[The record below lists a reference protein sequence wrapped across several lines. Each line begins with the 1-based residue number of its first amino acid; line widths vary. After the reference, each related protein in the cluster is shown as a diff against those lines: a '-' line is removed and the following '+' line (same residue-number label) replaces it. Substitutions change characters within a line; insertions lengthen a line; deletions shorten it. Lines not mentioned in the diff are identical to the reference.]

1 MRCSSRS
8 REGAMLTTVPQRL
21 AWLLGP
27 GIALCLGP
35 AIAHADAAADAKAH
49 VARATQA
56 HKDGRFDDARV
67 ELEAAYALTPK
78 PELLYALGQVHAK
91 LGRCGDATAYFRR
104 FAATQS
110 DPQVAKVIDQAI
122 AACKPA
128 AASPA
133 AASTPA
139 APPASPAPP
148 ATAAPPEGARWYHDK
163 LGDGL
168 VLAGVTA
175 AIVGLVEY
183 RSAVSDLDAAEDRTA
198 APTVTRY
205 SELVGE
211 AHDKRT
217 TALVLTGVGGLL
229 IAGGLVHYALRDRG
243 AEARGLAIAPAPGG
257 GMVTY
262 EGRF

>member
-1 MRCSSRS
+1 
-8 REGAMLTTVPQRL
+8 
-21 AWLLGP
+21 
-27 GIALCLGP
+27 
-35 AIAHADAAADAKAH
+35 

-56 HKDGRFDDARV
+56 HKAGRYDDARV

-110 DPQVAKVIDQAI
+110 DPQVARVTDQAI

-128 AASPA
+128 APP
-133 AASTPA
+133 PA
-139 APPASPAPP
+139 APPPSAPAASPAPP
-148 ATAAPPEGARWYHDK
+148 AAAAPPEAARWYHDK

-168 VLAGVTA
+168 VIAGVTA
-175 AIVGLVEY
+175 VIVGLVEY

-198 APTVTRY
+198 APTVARY
-205 SELVGE
+205 LELVGE

-229 IAGGLVHYALRDRG
+229 IAGGVVHHALRDRG
-243 AEARGLAIAPAPGG
+243 AEARGVAVAPVSGG
-257 GMVTY
+257 GLVTY
-262 EGRF
+262 AGRF

>member
-1 MRCSSRS
+1 MPTSI
-8 REGAMLTTVPQRL
+8 PQRL
-21 AWLLGP
+21 AWWSLGLAF
-27 GIALCLGP
+27 ALAP
-35 AIAHADAAADAKAH
+35 AIAHASPGDDAKAH

-56 HKDGRFDDARV
+56 HKDGRYDDARV

-91 LGRCGDATAYFRR
+91 LGRCGDATAYFQR

-110 DPQVAKVIDQAI
+110 DPQLTRVIDQAI

-128 AASPA
+128 APP
-133 AASTPA
+133 PA
-139 APPASPAPP
+139 APAASPAPP
-148 ATAAPPEGARWYHDK
+148 AAAAPPEGARWYHDK

-175 AIVGLVEY
+175 VIVGLVEY

-198 APTVTRY
+198 APTVARY
-205 SELVGE
+205 LELVGE

-229 IAGGLVHYALRDRG
+229 IAGGVVHYALHDRG
-243 AEARGLAIAPAPGG
+243 AEARGVAVAAAPGG
-257 GMVTY
+257 GLVTY
-262 EGRF
+262 AGRF

>member
-1 MRCSSRS
+1 MANSI
-8 REGAMLTTVPQRL
+8 LQRL
-21 AWLLGP
+21 AWWSLG
-27 GIALCLGP
+27 LGLGLAP
-35 AIAHADAAADAKAH
+35 AIARADPGGDAKAH

-56 HKDGRFDDARV
+56 HKEGRYDDARV

-104 FAATQS
+104 FAALQS
-110 DPQVAKVIDQAI
+110 DPQLTRVIDQAI

-128 AASPA
+128 APPPA
-133 AASTPA
+133 AAPA
-139 APPASPAPP
+139 APPSPAPP
-148 ATAAPPEGARWYHDK
+148 ATATPPEGARWYHDK

-168 VLAGVTA
+168 VLAGITA

-205 SELVGE
+205 FELVGE
-211 AHDKRT
+211 ARDKRT

-229 IAGGLVHYALRDRG
+229 IAGGVVHYALHDRG
-243 AEARGLAIAPAPGG
+243 AEARGVAVAPAPGG
-257 GMVTY
+257 GLVTY

>member
-1 MRCSSRS
+1 MSTSI
-8 REGAMLTTVPQRL
+8 PQRL
-21 AWLLGP
+21 ACWSLAFGL
-27 GIALCLGP
+27 ALAP
-35 AIAHADAAADAKAH
+35 AIARANPGDDAKAH

-56 HKDGRFDDARV
+56 HQEGRYDDARV
-67 ELEAAYALTPK
+67 ELEAAFALTPK

-110 DPQVAKVIDQAI
+110 DPQVGRVIDQAI

-128 AASPA
+128 ARPPA
-133 AASTPA
+133 GPPPA
-139 APPASPAPP
+139 APAASPAPP
-148 ATAAPPEGARWYHDK
+148 AAAASPEAARWYHDK

-175 AIVGLVEY
+175 VIVGLVEY

-198 APTVTRY
+198 APTVARY
-205 SELVGE
+205 LELVGE

-229 IAGGLVHYALRDRG
+229 IAGGVVHYALHDRG
-243 AEARGLAIAPAPGG
+243 AEARGVAVALAPGG
-257 GMVTY
+257 GLVTY
-262 EGRF
+262 AGRF

>member
-1 MRCSSRS
+1 MTSI
-8 REGAMLTTVPQRL
+8 PQRL
-21 AWLLGP
+21 AWWFLGV
-27 GIALCLGP
+27 GVGLGLAP
-35 AIAHADAAADAKAH
+35 ASADADPGEDAKAH
-49 VARATQA
+49 VARASQA
-56 HKDGRFDDARV
+56 HKEGRYDDARV

-104 FAATQS
+104 FAAAQS

-128 AASPA
+128 AAPPA
-133 AASTPA
+133 AASTPG
-139 APPASPAPP
+139 APPANPAPP

-175 AIVGLVEY
+175 AIVALVEY

-205 SELVGE
+205 LELVGE

-229 IAGGLVHYALRDRG
+229 IAGGLAHYALRDRG
-243 AEARGLAIAPAPGG
+243 AEVPGVAVAPAPGG

>member
-1 MRCSSRS
+1 MTSI
-8 REGAMLTTVPQRL
+8 PQRL
-21 AWLLGP
+21 AWW
-27 GIALCLGP
+27 CLGVGLGLAP
-35 AIAHADAAADAKAH
+35 AIADADPGEDAKAH

-91 LGRCGDATAYFRR
+91 LGRCGDAATYFRR
-104 FAATQS
+104 FAAAQS
-110 DPQVAKVIDQAI
+110 DPQVAQVVDQAI

-128 AASPA
+128 GPPA

-139 APPASPAPP
+139 EPPASPASP
-148 ATAAPPEGARWYHDK
+148 AATAPPEAARWYHDK
-163 LGDGL
+163 IGDGL

-183 RSAVSDLDAAEDRTA
+183 HSAASDLDAAEDRAA
-198 APTVTRY
+198 APTVARY
-205 SELVGE
+205 FQLVGE
-211 AHDKRT
+211 ARDKRT
-217 TALVLTGVGGLL
+217 TALVLTGVGSLL
-229 IAGGLVHYALRDRG
+229 IAGGIVHYALRDRG
-243 AEARGLAIAPAPGG
+243 AEARGVAIAPAPGG
-257 GMVTY
+257 GLVTY

>member
-1 MRCSSRS
+1 
-8 REGAMLTTVPQRL
+8 MLTSISQRL
-21 AWLLGP
+21 AWWSLGL
-27 GIALCLGP
+27 ALGFGLAP
-35 AIAHADAAADAKAH
+35 ATVRADPSEDAKAH
-49 VARATQA
+49 VVRATKA
-56 HKDGRFDDARV
+56 HKEGRYDDARV

-91 LGRCGDATAYFRR
+91 LGRCDDATAYFQR

-110 DPQVAKVIDQAI
+110 DSQVGKVIDQAI

-128 AASPA
+128 APPAPA
-133 AASTPA
+133 AASAP
-139 APPASPAPP
+139 PPASPAPP
-148 ATAAPPEGARWYHDK
+148 ASSPPPEGAAWYHDK

-175 AIVGLVEY
+175 AIFGLIEY

-198 APTVTRY
+198 TTTVARY
-205 SELVGE
+205 SQLVGE
-211 AHDKRT
+211 ARDKRA
-217 TALVLTGVGGLL
+217 TALVLAGAGSLL
-229 IAGGLVHYALRDRG
+229 IAGGIVHYALHDRG
-243 AEARGLAIAPAPGG
+243 AEARVGVAPAPGG

>member
-1 MRCSSRS
+1 
-8 REGAMLTTVPQRL
+8 MLTSIPRL
-21 AWLLGP
+21 AWFLG
-27 GIALCLGP
+27 LGLGLAP
-35 AIAHADAAADAKAH
+35 AIARATPGDDAKAH

-56 HKDGRFDDARV
+56 HKEGRFDDARV

-128 AASPA
+128 APPA
-133 AASTPA
+133 AA
-139 APPASPAPP
+139 APPPAPP
-148 ATAAPPEGARWYHDK
+148 AANSAPPAPAASPEPARWYHDK
-163 LGDGL
+163 LGDAL

-183 RSAVSDLDAAEDRTA
+183 RSAVSDLDAAESAT
-198 APTVTRY
+198 TVARY
-205 SELVGE
+205 FELVGE
-211 AHDKRT
+211 ARDKRT
-217 TALVLTGVGGLL
+217 TALVLTSVGGLL
-229 IAGGLVHYALRDRG
+229 IAGGIVHYALHDRG
-243 AEARGLAIAPAPGG
+243 TEARGVAVAPVPGG
-257 GMVTY
+257 GLVTY

>member
-1 MRCSSRS
+1 
-8 REGAMLTTVPQRL
+8 MLTSIPQRFAWWFLGLGL
-21 AWLLGP
+21 A
-27 GIALCLGP
+27 P
-35 AIAHADAAADAKAH
+35 AIAHADPGEDAKAH

-56 HKDGRFDDARV
+56 HKDGRYDDARV

-91 LGRCGDATAYFRR
+91 LGRCSDATAYFQR
-104 FAATQS
+104 FAATQR

-128 AASPA
+128 APPP
-133 AASTPA
+133 AASTQSP
-139 APPASPAPP
+139 PPASPA
-148 ATAAPPEGARWYHDK
+148 APSPEGAVWYRDK

-175 AIVGLVEY
+175 MIVGLVEY
-183 RSAVSDLDAAEDRTA
+183 RSAVSDLDAAEDPRA

-205 SELVGE
+205 LQLVGE

-217 TALVLTGVGGLL
+217 TALVLTGVGGAL
-229 IAGGLVHYALRDRG
+229 IAGGIVHYALRDRG
-243 AEARGLAIAPAPGG
+243 AEARSVAVAPAPGG

>member
-1 MRCSSRS
+1 
-8 REGAMLTTVPQRL
+8 MLTTFPQRL
-21 AWLLGP
+21 AWLLGA
-27 GIALCLGP
+27 GIALGLAP
-35 AIAHADAAADAKAH
+35 AIAHADAAADARAH

-91 LGRCGDATAYFRR
+91 LGRCSDAAVHFRR

-110 DPQVAKVIDQAI
+110 DPQVARVIDDAI

-128 AASPA
+128 APP
-133 AASTPA
+133 PA
-139 APPASPAPP
+139 APPPEPAPAGP
-148 ATAAPPEGARWYHDK
+148 ASSSAPTSAPPDGAAWYRDA

-168 VLAGVTA
+168 VLAGA
-175 AIVGLVEY
+175 AAMIVSLVEY
-183 RSAVSDLDAAEDRTA
+183 RSAVSDLDAAEA
-198 APTVTRY
+198 ATTVTRY
-205 SELVGE
+205 AQLVGE
-211 AHDKRT
+211 ARDKRT
-217 TALVLTGVGGLL
+217 TAVVFTGVGALL
-229 IAGGLVHYALRDRG
+229 IAGGVVHYALRDRG
-243 AEARGLAIAPAPGG
+243 AEPRGVAIAPAPGG